1 MTAQAQKPSSAIEVF
16 DRNLL
21 RRRRDRAAP
30 KISQHD
36 FLYAEVA
43 GHLADRLSLIKREFP
58 LVVSLGGA
66 PGVSFGKRAGTTQVI
81 RMDTSFPMKPAVV
94 ADEEFLPFRAGSIDA
109 IVSNLNLHWVN
120 DLPGALLQIRQALKP
135 DGLLMAALL
144 GNESLKELRQCLL
157 EAELAV
163 TGGASPRVSPF
174 ADAHDIGA
182 LMQRAGFALPVVDSD
197 KITVQYSNPLKLMQD
212 LRGMGASNAT
222 HNRLM
227 KPTRRSVIMKAAQL
241 YHEKFAGNDGYVPA
255 TFHVIYAIGWAPD
268 ASQPKPLQPG
278 SAKNKLAEALKVV
291 EVSAGEKAG
300 LPSRSLPAT

>member
-1 MTAQAQKPSSAIEVF
+1 MTAAQKSPSAIDVF
-16 DRNLL
+16 DRSLL
-21 RRRRDRAAP
+21 RHRRDRAARN
-30 KISQHD
+30 IGQHD

-43 GHLADRLSLIKREFP
+43 ERLAERLDIIKKEFS

-66 PGVSFGKRAGTTQVI
+66 PGVPLPKRAGTQHVI
-81 RMDTSFPMKPAVV
+81 RMDTSFNMAPSVV

-109 IVSNLNLHWVN
+109 VVSNLGLHWVN

-135 DGLLMAALL
+135 DGLFLGALL
-144 GNESLKELRQCLL
+144 GNESLKELRQCLM

-197 KITVQYSNPLKLMQD
+197 KITVQYSSPLKLMQD

-222 HNRLM
+222 HNRLR
-227 KPTRRSVIMKAAQL
+227 KPTRRSVIMKAVQL
-241 YHEKFAGNDGYVPA
+241 YHEKFADKDGTVPA
-255 TFHVIYAIGWAPD
+255 TFHVIYVIGWAPHE
-268 ASQPKPLQPG
+268 SQQKPLQPG

-291 EVSAGEKAG
+291 EVSADEKAR
-300 LPSRSLPAT
+300 P

>member
-1 MTAQAQKPSSAIEVF
+1 MASSLQKPSSSIEVF
-16 DRNLL
+16 DRALL

-30 KISQHD
+30 HINQYD
-36 FLYAEVA
+36 FLYAEV
-43 GHLADRLSLIKREFP
+43 GEHLMERLSVVKKDLP

-66 PGVSFGKRAGTTQVI
+66 PNATFEKRAGTEHVI
-81 RMDTSFPMKPAVV
+81 RMDTSLLMKPDVV
-94 ADEEFLPFRAGSIDA
+94 ADEEFLPFRANSIDGV
-109 IVSNLNLHWVN
+109 ISNLNLHWIN

-135 DGLLMAALL
+135 DGLFMAALL
-144 GNESLKELRQCLL
+144 GNESLKELRQCLMESEL
-157 EAELAV
+157 EI

-222 HNRLM
+222 YNRLM
-227 KPTRRSVIMKAAQL
+227 RPTRRSVIMKASQL
-241 YHEKFAGNDGYVPA
+241 YHEKFADADGFVPA
-255 TFHVIYAIGWAPD
+255 TFHVIYVIGWAPD

-278 SAKNKLAEALKVV
+278 SSKNNLAEALKVV
-291 EVSAGEKAG
+291 EVSANDKAR
-300 LPSRSLPAT
+300 P

>member
-1 MTAQAQKPSSAIEVF
+1 MSTKLQKPSSSIEVF
-16 DRNLL
+16 DRALL
-21 RRRRDRAAP
+21 RSRRDRAAP
-30 KISQHD
+30 NISQYD

-43 GHLADRLSLIKREFP
+43 EHLMERLSVVKKDFP

-66 PGVSFGKRAGTTQVI
+66 PNATFEKRAGTQHVI
-81 RMDTSFPMKPAVV
+81 RMDTSLPMKPDVV
-94 ADEEFLPFRAGSIDA
+94 ADEEFLPFRANSIDA
-109 IVSNLNLHWVN
+109 VISNLNLHWVN

-135 DGLLMAALL
+135 DGLFMAALL
-144 GNESLKELRQCLL
+144 GNESLKELRQCLM
-157 EAELAV
+157 EAELEI

-174 ADAHDIGA
+174 ADAHDVGA

-222 HNRLM
+222 YNRLM

-241 YHEKFAGNDGYVPA
+241 YHEKFADADGYVPA

-291 EVSAGEKAG
+291 EISADDKSK
-300 LPSRSLPAT
+300 P